1 MENRA
6 SFFRPYKSMYVDMKL
21 PQIAEIRRQR
31 YDKARSEYDQLQRAV
46 GSIRLLNDEEE
57 SVKNKL
63 LADVDS
69 MMAGGVDFE
78 NMGRVISDATTRFM
92 TDTKLMDAMDSKAT
106 ADKEKQVADK
116 IRMEK
121 GDNAWLDFGKQYE
134 RDATGNILYD
144 PATKAPVQND
154 IRKSWNTEKLG
165 IYSPKGEAKLDWD
178 TKMLTWLLGINE
190 DPILLQR
197 GRAMGIDIPYILASG
212 TQVSQ
217 DKLDLVA
224 DLLAESFANETP
236 EGQQMMRNYM
246 QLQLDP
252 STGGKN
258 TYSQNA
264 AKEEIKKHLL
274 SLGAK
279 QVGGKLQYMND
290 QYGIK
295 MAEAAAAQQAPIR
308 PLSIM
313 NISEHPSF
321 AGFDVSE
328 IDNVNTE
335 ELVSSS
341 EYEAG
346 LIIDSGGNLDY
357 MDEYSLMSNETFK
370 EEVDKL
376 GGFGSNSAVEYL
388 NTRRPQM
395 YRYMLTSDE
404 FAQDRK
410 DLEAVGIKDKKE
422 QLKAMT
428 RAMRSLAERRESP
441 VQPGSRETINGLVS
455 RAIQNPAST
464 LKMVTEGMSDK
475 VNLKEMQKAAAGNF
489 GQDELM
495 EQLLESLGTDGT
507 ASVGLEVQG
516 PDAGYFVYN
525 GYLKEAQSGFAGA
538 GGNLKDGVL
547 KFKIKAVEEQDYGFS
562 IVRSIYNMLDSKSTK
577 ADFKVTE
584 NTRKFLSDATGMD
597 LSGSEIEIRRKLSVN
612 GDQATYVP
620 ELVVGGKPI
629 ARGMDWVE
637 SLSSRAVQIFD
648 ASHGGNVLGT
658 IFAAQKDKNDNRFE

>member
-21 PQIAEIRRQR
+21 PQIAEIRRER

-106 ADKEKQVADK
+106 ADKEKEVADK
-116 IRMEK
+116 LRMEK
-121 GDNAWLDFGKQYE
+121 GNDAWLDFGKQYE
-134 RDATGNILYD
+134 RDADGNVLYD
-144 PATKAPVQND
+144 PLTNAPVQND

-178 TKMLTWLLGINE
+178 MKMLTWLQGINE

-212 TQVSQ
+212 TEVSQ

-264 AKEEIKKHLL
+264 AKEEIKRHLL

-279 QVGGKLQYMND
+279 QVGGKLQYMFD

-328 IDNVNTE
+328 IDRVNME

-341 EYEAG
+341 EY
-346 LIIDSGGNLDY
+346 GGDVNIETGEKTIKKPFL
-357 MDEYSLMSNETFK
+357 SNETFK

-441 VQPGSRETINGLVS
+441 VQPGSRETINSLVS

-464 LKMVTEGMSDK
+464 LKMVTGGMSDK
-475 VNLKEMQKAAAGNF
+475 VALKELQKAAAGNF
-489 GQDELM
+489 GKDALM
-495 EQLLESLGTDGT
+495 EQLLESLGPDGT

-525 GYLKEAQSGFAGA
+525 GYLAEAQSGIAGG

>member
-21 PQIAEIRRQR
+21 PQIAEIRRER

-144 PATKAPVQND
+144 PATKAPVQN
-154 IRKSWNTEKLG
+154 KSWNTEKLG

-178 TKMLTWLLGINE
+178 TKMLTWLQGINE

-224 DLLAESFANETP
+224 DFLAESFANETP

-279 QVGGKLQYMND
+279 QVGGKLQYMFD

-295 MAEAAAAQQAPIR
+295 MAEAAAAQQGPIR

-313 NISEHPSF
+313 NINEHPSF

-328 IDNVNTE
+328 IDGIDMSN
-335 ELVSSS
+335 
-341 EYEAG
+341 
-346 LIIDSGGNLDY
+346 IDSGE
-357 MDEYSLMSNETFK
+357 EYKRQYYDPIYRKTITDSKKFMSNEVFK

-388 NTRRPQM
+388 DTRRPQM

-428 RAMRSLAERRESP
+428 RAMRSLAERKESP

-464 LKMVTEGMSDK
+464 LKMVTGGMSDK
-475 VNLKEMQKAAAGNF
+475 VNLEELQKTAAGNF
-489 GQDELM
+489 GQDALM

-525 GYLKEAQSGFAGA
+525 GYLKEAQSGIAGG

-562 IVRSIYNMLDSKSTK
+562 IVRSVYNMLDSKSTK

-597 LSGSEIEIRRKLSVN
+597 LSGSEIEVRRKLSVN

>member
-1 MENRA
+1 MENRG

-21 PQIAEIRRQR
+21 PQIAEIRRER

-106 ADKEKQVADK
+106 ADKEKEVADK
-116 IRMEK
+116 LRMEK
-121 GDNAWLDFGKQYE
+121 GNDAWLDFGKQYE
-134 RDATGNILYD
+134 RDADGNVLYD
-144 PATKAPVQND
+144 PLTNAPVQND

-178 TKMLTWLLGINE
+178 MKMLTWLQGINE

-212 TQVSQ
+212 TEVSQ

-279 QVGGKLQYMND
+279 QVGGKLQYMFD

-328 IDNVNTE
+328 IDRVNME

-341 EYEAG
+341 EY
-346 LIIDSGGNLDY
+346 GGDVNIETGEKTIKKPFL
-357 MDEYSLMSNETFK
+357 SNETFK

-464 LKMVTEGMSDK
+464 LKMVTGGMSDK
-475 VNLKEMQKAAAGNF
+475 VALKELQKAAAGNF
-489 GQDELM
+489 GKDALM

-507 ASVGLEVQG
+507 ASVSLEVQG

-525 GYLKEAQSGFAGA
+525 GYLAEAQSGIAGG

>member
-21 PQIAEIRRQR
+21 PQIAEIRRER

-106 ADKEKQVADK
+106 ADKEKEVADK
-116 IRMEK
+116 LRMEK
-121 GDNAWLDFGKQYE
+121 GNDAWLDFGKQYE
-134 RDATGNILYD
+134 RDADGNVLYD
-144 PATKAPVQND
+144 PLTNAPVQND

-178 TKMLTWLLGINE
+178 MKMLTWLQGINE

-212 TQVSQ
+212 TEVSQ

-264 AKEEIKKHLL
+264 AKEEIKRHLL

-279 QVGGKLQYMND
+279 QVGGKLQYMFD

-328 IDNVNTE
+328 IDRVNME

-341 EYEAG
+341 EY
-346 LIIDSGGNLDY
+346 GGDVNIETGEKTIKKSFL
-357 MDEYSLMSNETFK
+357 SNETFK

-464 LKMVTEGMSDK
+464 LKMVTGGMSDK
-475 VNLKEMQKAAAGNF
+475 VALKELQKAAAGNF
-489 GQDELM
+489 GKDALM
-495 EQLLESLGTDGT
+495 EQLLESLGPDGT

-525 GYLKEAQSGFAGA
+525 GYLAEAQSGIAGG

>member
-21 PQIAEIRRQR
+21 PQIAEIRRER

-106 ADKEKQVADK
+106 ADKEKEVADK
-116 IRMEK
+116 LRMEK
-121 GDNAWLDFGKQYE
+121 GNDAWLDFGKQYE
-134 RDATGNILYD
+134 RDADGNVLYD
-144 PATKAPVQND
+144 PLTNAPVQND

-178 TKMLTWLLGINE
+178 MKMLTWLQGINE

-212 TQVSQ
+212 TEVSQ

-264 AKEEIKKHLL
+264 AKEEIKRHLL

-279 QVGGKLQYMND
+279 QVGGKLQYMFD

-328 IDNVNTE
+328 IDRVNME

-341 EYEAG
+341 EY
-346 LIIDSGGNLDY
+346 GGDVNIETGEKTIKKSFL
-357 MDEYSLMSNETFK
+357 SNETFK

-441 VQPGSRETINGLVS
+441 VQPGSRETINSLVS

-464 LKMVTEGMSDK
+464 LKMVTGGMSDK
-475 VNLKEMQKAAAGNF
+475 VALKELQKAAAGNF
-489 GQDELM
+489 GKDALM
-495 EQLLESLGTDGT
+495 EQLLESLGPDGT

-525 GYLKEAQSGFAGA
+525 GYLAEAQSGIAGG

>member
-21 PQIAEIRRQR
+21 PQIAEIRRER

-106 ADKEKQVADK
+106 ADKEKEVADK
-116 IRMEK
+116 LRMEK
-121 GDNAWLDFGKQYE
+121 GNDAWLDFGKQYE
-134 RDATGNILYD
+134 RDADGNVLYD
-144 PATKAPVQND
+144 PLTNAPVQND

-178 TKMLTWLLGINE
+178 MKMLTWLQGINE

-212 TQVSQ
+212 TEVSQ

-264 AKEEIKKHLL
+264 AKEEIKRHLL

-279 QVGGKLQYMND
+279 QVGGKLQYMFD

-328 IDNVNTE
+328 IDRVNME

-341 EYEAG
+341 EY
-346 LIIDSGGNLDY
+346 GGDVNIETGEKTIKKPFL
-357 MDEYSLMSNETFK
+357 SNETFK

-464 LKMVTEGMSDK
+464 LKMVTGGMSDK
-475 VNLKEMQKAAAGNF
+475 VALKELQKAAAGNF
-489 GQDELM
+489 GKDALM
-495 EQLLESLGTDGT
+495 EQLLESLGPDGT

-525 GYLKEAQSGFAGA
+525 GYLAEAQSGIAGG

>member
-21 PQIAEIRRQR
+21 PQIAEIRRER

-178 TKMLTWLLGINE
+178 TKMLTWLQGINE

-224 DLLAESFANETP
+224 DFLAESFANETP

-279 QVGGKLQYMND
+279 QVGGKLQYMFD

-295 MAEAAAAQQAPIR
+295 MAEAAAAQQGPIR

-313 NISEHPSF
+313 NINEHPSF

-328 IDNVNTE
+328 IDGIDMSN
-335 ELVSSS
+335 
-341 EYEAG
+341 
-346 LIIDSGGNLDY
+346 IDSGE
-357 MDEYSLMSNETFK
+357 EYKRQYYDPIYRKTITDSKKFMSNEVFK

-388 NTRRPQM
+388 DTRRPQM

-428 RAMRSLAERRESP
+428 RAMRSLAERKESP

-464 LKMVTEGMSDK
+464 LKMVTGGMSDK
-475 VNLKEMQKAAAGNF
+475 VNLEELQKTAAGNF
-489 GQDELM
+489 GQDALM

-525 GYLKEAQSGFAGA
+525 GYLKEAQSGIAGG

-562 IVRSIYNMLDSKSTK
+562 IVRSVYNMLDSKSTK

-597 LSGSEIEIRRKLSVN
+597 LSGSEIEVRRKLSVN

>member
-1 MENRA
+1 MENRG

-21 PQIAEIRRQR
+21 PQIAEIRRER

-106 ADKEKQVADK
+106 ADKEKEVADK
-116 IRMEK
+116 LRMEK
-121 GDNAWLDFGKQYE
+121 GNDAWLDFGKQYE
-134 RDATGNILYD
+134 RDADGNVLYD
-144 PATKAPVQND
+144 PLTNAPVQND

-178 TKMLTWLLGINE
+178 MKMLTWLQGINE

-212 TQVSQ
+212 TEVSQ

-264 AKEEIKKHLL
+264 AKEEIKRHLL

-279 QVGGKLQYMND
+279 QVGGKLQYMFD

-328 IDNVNTE
+328 IDRVNME

-341 EYEAG
+341 EY
-346 LIIDSGGNLDY
+346 GGDVNIETGEKTIKKSFL
-357 MDEYSLMSNETFK
+357 SNETFK

-441 VQPGSRETINGLVS
+441 VQPGSRETINSLVS

-464 LKMVTEGMSDK
+464 LKMVTGGMSDK
-475 VNLKEMQKAAAGNF
+475 VALKELQKAAAGNF
-489 GQDELM
+489 GKDALM

-507 ASVGLEVQG
+507 ASVSLEVQG

-525 GYLKEAQSGFAGA
+525 GYLAEAQSGIAGG

>member
-1 MENRA
+1 MENRG

-21 PQIAEIRRQR
+21 PQIAEIRRER

-106 ADKEKQVADK
+106 ADKEKEVADK
-116 IRMEK
+116 LRMEK
-121 GDNAWLDFGKQYE
+121 GNDAWLDFGKQYE
-134 RDATGNILYD
+134 RDADGNVLYD
-144 PATKAPVQND
+144 PLTNAPVQND

-178 TKMLTWLLGINE
+178 MKMLTWLQGINE

-212 TQVSQ
+212 TEVSQ

-264 AKEEIKKHLL
+264 AKEEIKRHLL

-279 QVGGKLQYMND
+279 QVGGKLQYMFD

-328 IDNVNTE
+328 IDRVNME

-341 EYEAG
+341 EY
-346 LIIDSGGNLDY
+346 GGDVNIETGEKTIKKPFL
-357 MDEYSLMSNETFK
+357 SNETFK

-464 LKMVTEGMSDK
+464 LKMVTGGMSDK
-475 VNLKEMQKAAAGNF
+475 VALKELQKAAAGNF
-489 GQDELM
+489 GKDALM

-507 ASVGLEVQG
+507 ASVSLEVQG

-525 GYLKEAQSGFAGA
+525 GYLAEAQSGIAGG

>member
-21 PQIAEIRRQR
+21 PQIAEIRRER

-106 ADKEKQVADK
+106 ADKEKEAADK
-116 IRMEK
+116 LRMEK
-121 GDNAWLDFGKQYE
+121 GNDAWLDFGKQYE
-134 RDATGNILYD
+134 RDADGNVLYD
-144 PATKAPVQND
+144 PVTKAPVQND

-178 TKMLTWLLGINE
+178 MKMLTWLQGVNE

-212 TQVSQ
+212 TEVSQ

-279 QVGGKLQYMND
+279 QVGGKLQYMFD

-313 NISEHPSF
+313 NTNEHPSF

-328 IDNVNTE
+328 IDGIDMSN
-335 ELVSSS
+335 
-341 EYEAG
+341 
-346 LIIDSGGNLDY
+346 IDSGE
-357 MDEYSLMSNETFK
+357 EYKRQYYDPTYRKTITDSKKFMSNEVFK

-376 GGFGSNSAVEYL
+376 GGFGSNSAIEYL

-464 LKMVTEGMSDK
+464 LKMVTGGMSDK
-475 VNLKEMQKAAAGNF
+475 VNLKELQKTAAGNF
-489 GQDELM
+489 GQDVLM

-507 ASVGLEVQG
+507 ASVSLEVQG

-525 GYLKEAQSGFAGA
+525 GYLKEAQSGIAGG

-597 LSGSEIEIRRKLSVN
+597 LSGSEIEVRRKLSVN